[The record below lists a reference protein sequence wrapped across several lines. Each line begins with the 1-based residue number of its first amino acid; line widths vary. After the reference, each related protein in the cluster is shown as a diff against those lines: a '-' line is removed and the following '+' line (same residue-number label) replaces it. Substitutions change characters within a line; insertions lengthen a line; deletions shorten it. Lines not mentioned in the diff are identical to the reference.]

1 MYWSASARE
10 KTRKAFRAAAKAV
23 FDSNEPQK
31 FQLGVAE
38 GMTLSLD
45 STIMVGTGSGETPTA
60 IPSLLEAL
68 CD

>member
-10 KTRKAFRAAAKAV
+10 KTREAFRAV
-23 FDSNEPQK
+23 FNSNEPQK
-31 FQLGVAE
+31 FQLSVAE

-60 IPSLLEAL
+60 IPLSLEAL